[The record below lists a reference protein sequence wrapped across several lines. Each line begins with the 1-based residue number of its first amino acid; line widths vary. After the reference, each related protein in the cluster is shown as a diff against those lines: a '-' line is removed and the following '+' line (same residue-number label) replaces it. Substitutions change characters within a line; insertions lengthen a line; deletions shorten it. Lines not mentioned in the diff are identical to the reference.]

1 MPIIPSVFQPIKA
14 NDYQQR
20 PVKAYKH
27 YNVTSTNFTNN
38 DGYFRH
44 NAIYQKSTPHIF
56 SETGLGVGTRL
67 YPVNPDDNTN
77 QHVVWNV
84 IHHKYYRNN
93 NPAFAADFM
102 DIDTQER
109 VLWYSSSLFTAPYGQ
124 VGEKIKHGT
133 FQVTSSIGDVHT
145 NLSDDSN
152 GNLIDPLIDSAKFA
166 SSSRNFFYMSFNDLY
181 KRFNDYDSIGSFQD
195 TLSYKLNKV
204 KKSATINNSVNVV
217 TGIEVTSSSVTKTSS
232 GLAVNFDNTK
242 GSHIRIPHND
252 KFDRFGR
259 CDDWTISFWHKAT
272 GTADT
277 TVMSK
282 WGVKEEIYL
291 DGKDGKRKS
300 RTVNNNPE
308 TVSFNTALTLP
319 SHLEDNGIRTPI
331 HITSPEQDGT
341 DVRYEFMAC
350 DGKRAVSVS
359 TGDVSS
365 LAGEWQHVSVR
376 NSASKLEMFVNGV
389 TGSGGSTGTLPDFT
403 SNVSDFVL
411 GNTNNERKDGI
422 DQSVAEIRMYDYA
435 VNNIGILSLANKHY
449 ISASCYQSNVVGNVF
464 YKNGQ
469 VVATSPLPKYN
480 SGSGIF
486 GNTWD
491 VKYRGTHTIYENECL
506 VRVPKD
512 QFNITMN
519 PTSTYRPITSGDV
532 CDENQTTLPPGEL
545 RKSLF
550 VSGTLKPYITSI
562 GLYNDKAEMIA
573 TAKLAQPIQKNP
585 DIDMNFIVRWDY

>member
-56 SETGLGVGTRL
+56 SDTGLGVGTRL
-67 YPVNPDDNTN
+67 YPVNLDDNTN
-77 QHVVWNV
+77 QHVIWNAV
-84 IHHKYYRNN
+84 HHKYYRNN

-102 DIDTQER
+102 DIDKQQR
-109 VLWYSSSLFTAPYGQ
+109 LLWYSSSLFTAPYGQ

-133 FQVTSSIGDVHT
+133 FQVTSSIGDT
-145 NLSDDSN
+145 YTYLTDDSN
-152 GNLIDPLIDSAKFA
+152 GNLVDPLIDSKKFA

-181 KRFNDYDSIGSFQD
+181 KQFNDYESIGSFQN

-204 KKSATINNSVNVV
+204 EKIATVQNSINVV
-217 TGIEVTSSSVTKTSS
+217 TGIEVTSSAQPRTDS
-232 GLAVNFDNTK
+232 GLAISIKDTQ
-242 GSHIRIPHND
+242 GSSVRIPHNS

-259 CDDWTISFWHKAT
+259 CDDWTISFWHKNDDVSKKA
-272 GTADT
+272 
-277 TVMSK
+277 VMTK
-282 WGVKEEIYL
+282 WGVKEETFL
-291 DGKDGKRKS
+291 DSVDGKRKL
-300 RTVNNNPE
+300 RTVNNNP
-308 TVSFNTALTLP
+308 TVDPTVAFTTAAK
-319 SHLEDNGIRTPI
+319 LEEFSLRTPI
-331 HITSPEQDGT
+331 NLTAQVAGNAVVYNFGAS
-341 DVRYEFMAC
+341 
-350 DGKRAVSVS
+350 DGKKASQASSGAVA
-359 TGDVSS
+359 GDP
-365 LAGEWQHVSVR
+365 LGWHHVCVR
-376 NSASKLEMFVNGV
+376 NSGSKLDVFVNGI
-389 TGSGGSTGTLPDFT
+389 TGSSGVSATLPDFT
-403 SNVSDFVL
+403 SNVSDL
-411 GNTNNERKDGI
+411 IIGNSTADRTDGKN
-422 DQSVAEIRMYDYA
+422 QSFAEIRMYDYA
-435 VNNIGILSLANKHY
+435 VNNEGILSLGNNHY
-449 ISASCYQSNVVGNVF
+449 MSASCYQTNVAGNVF

-469 VVATSPLPKYN
+469 AVATSVLPKHN

-512 QFNITMN
+512 QFNVTMN
-519 PTSTYRPITSGDV
+519 PTSTFRPVTDGDV
-532 CDENQTTLPPGEL
+532 CDVGQTTLPPGEL
-545 RKSLF
+545 RKNLF

-562 GLYNDKAEMIA
+562 GLYNDKAEMVA
-573 TAKLAQPIQKNP
+573 TAKMAQPIQKNP